1 MLYILCNFCV
11 GLDIKKSI
19 VKIGNSSKKVSA
31 LFNKEV
37 KIEWVKETL
46 IQYKSI
52 EPCNFNND
60 LNFWIEYIEY
70 VDKKASSFR
79 YKYC

>member
-1 MLYILCNFCV
+1 M
-11 GLDIKKSI
+11 G
-19 VKIGNSSKKVSA
+19 
-31 LFNKEV
+31 
-37 KIEWVKETL
+37 KETL

-70 VDKKASSFR
+70 VDKRFLLSIQILLMTKILMCFMS
-79 YKYC
+79 CLINQNQ